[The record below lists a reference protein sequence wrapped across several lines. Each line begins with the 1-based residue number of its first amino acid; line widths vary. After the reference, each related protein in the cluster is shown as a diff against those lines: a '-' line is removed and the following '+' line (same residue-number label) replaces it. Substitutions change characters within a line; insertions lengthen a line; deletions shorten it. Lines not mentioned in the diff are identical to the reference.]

1 MDQAVARGS
10 WTRSFHLL
18 VTIEARRTRE
28 DSYQAYARR
37 PRRLGASSIYRGV
50 SFRKKTKLW
59 TAQVYWRGRR
69 YFLGSFET
77 EREAALAYNMHAQK
91 IIGNLA
97 LLNDLSGA
105 EELGPSGAIL
115 EA

>member
-1 MDQAVARGS
+1 M
-10 WTRSFHLL
+10 
-18 VTIEARRTRE
+18 
-28 DSYQAYARR
+28 
-37 PRRLGASSIYRGV
+37 
-50 SFRKKTKLW
+50 
-59 TAQVYWRGRR
+59 
-69 YFLGSFET
+69 GSFET